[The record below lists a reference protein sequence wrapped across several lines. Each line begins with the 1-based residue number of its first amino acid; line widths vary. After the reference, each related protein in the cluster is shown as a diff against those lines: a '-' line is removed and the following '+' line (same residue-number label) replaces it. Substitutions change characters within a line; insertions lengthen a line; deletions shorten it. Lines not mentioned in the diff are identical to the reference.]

1 MMRMSTGSGEMV
13 DKDARRSTLVE
24 KGGGSRDSRTP
35 LNVGWLREQLI
46 DDGPF
51 ARILHSSTTGSTNTD
66 LVAAAHEGAPAWTV
80 VLTEHQTL
88 GRGRMGR
95 RYEAPAGAQLT
106 LSVLIRPPRESV
118 FRLGTMPLATGLA
131 LIDALKGAEGV
142 GLKWPNDLLCEGRKL
157 CGILAEAVSLGEE
170 PAVVIGLGLN
180 TSLTREELPV
190 PHATSLELEGIPYER
205 NELAVRVLT
214 ALHRRLRQWEDND
227 PTLLTEYRQV
237 CTSIGADVRVILSEN
252 EELLG
257 VAESVSDAGLI
268 CVRDSQGEL
277 HELMA
282 GDVTHLRLQDK

>member
-1 MMRMSTGSGEMV
+1 M
-13 DKDARRSTLVE
+13 DKDAAQSALVE
-24 KGGGSRDSRTP
+24 SDGGSRDSRTP
-35 LNVGWLREQLI
+35 LNVEWLREQLVV
-46 DDGPF
+46 DGPF
-51 ARILHSSTTGSTNTD
+51 ARILHSATTGSTNTD

-80 VLTEHQTL
+80 FLTEHQTL

-142 GLKWPNDLLCEGRKL
+142 GLKWPNDLLREGRKL

-214 ALHRRLRQWEDND
+214 ALHRRCANGKTTT
-227 PTLLTEYRQV
+227 PP
-237 CTSIGADVRVILSEN
+237 
-252 EELLG
+252 
-257 VAESVSDAGLI
+257 
-268 CVRDSQGEL
+268 
-277 HELMA
+277 
-282 GDVTHLRLQDK
+282 